1 MKKLLI
7 LSLAAAVLLTSCVV
21 SKKNYDELMADY
33 TELKDNHLG
42 LQEEYAAQ
50 NNELSDILNSLAEV
64 SGKTNSLKL
73 SVENQTA
80 QMDQASDIQEQI
92 TFIKEKLD
100 SLDAL
105 QEKSRKTNA
114 YLQKTIK
121 NLKEVVAAQEA
132 EITNLKEEI
141 AQKDQTIQS
150 QAADIKMKS
159 EKIDEQA
166 ADIEAKNEELNK
178 LVAKQVQMIYNAGVV
193 LEEIG
198 DSAPEVSWKKNKQK
212 VANMRLSI
220 YNEALA
226 NYRQALSQ
234 GHSEAGA
241 RITALEEKIA
251 SIK

>member
-1 MKKLLI
+1 MKKIII
-7 LSLAAAVLLTSCVV
+7 LSLTAAVLLTSCVV
-21 SKKNYDELMADY
+21 SKKNDDELLADY

-80 QMDQASDIQEQI
+80 QMDQASDIEEQI

-105 QEKSRKTNA
+105 QEKAKKTNA

-141 AQKDQTIQS
+141 AQKDETIQS
-150 QAADIKMKS
+150 QAADIKAKS
-159 EKIDEQA
+159 EKINEQA

-226 NYRQALSQ
+226 NYRQAQSQ
-234 GHSEAGA
+234 GHSEAEA
-241 RITALEEKIA
+241 RISALEAKIA
-251 SIK
+251 AL